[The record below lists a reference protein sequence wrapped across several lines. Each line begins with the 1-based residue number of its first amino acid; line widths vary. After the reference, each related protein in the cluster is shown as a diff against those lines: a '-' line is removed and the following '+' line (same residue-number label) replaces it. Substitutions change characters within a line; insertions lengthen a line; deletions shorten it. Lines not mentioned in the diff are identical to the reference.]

1 MNVQTSSWPVALR
14 APKPGPRRLSRTQ
27 AAREGSGRFVQ
38 TPTGIAEQQDS
49 RVLARHLL
57 RAQEEERWRIAGELH
72 DGINHEVAML
82 SMDLGIAISRVGEN
96 QLRERLIA
104 IRNRAVR
111 ISEEVRRISHGLR
124 PALLE
129 YIGFV
134 GAVRSHCRELSEN
147 AGFRVDLVVDD
158 SLSMPTEVA
167 TVLYRIVQEALQNVV
182 RHASATAVTVQVEQ
196 RAGVIALSVE
206 DNGVGFTREA
216 LPPGSG
222 MGLASM
228 RERARSLRGELT
240 VRRAGDHGTRVEA
253 MVPLRGRRNEEKNP
267 AGR

>member
-1 MNVQTSSWPVALR
+1 MNAQTNSRPVALR
-14 APKPGPRRLSRTQ
+14 ALKPGPRRLSCRQ
-27 AAREGSGRFVQ
+27 PGREGSGRSVK
-38 TPTGIAEQQDS
+38 PPADIAEQQDS

-57 RAQEEERWRIAGELH
+57 HAQEDERWRIARELH

-82 SMDLGIAISRVGEN
+82 SMDLGTAISRVDED
-96 QLRERLIA
+96 QLRERLIT
-104 IRNRAVR
+104 IRNRATR

-129 YIGFV
+129 YIGFA
-134 GAVRSHCRELSEN
+134 GAVRSHCRDLSEN
-147 AGFRVDLVVDD
+147 AGLRVHLVVDD
-158 SLSMPTEVA
+158 SLSVPTEVA

-182 RHASATAVTVQVEQ
+182 RHAGATAVTVQVEE
-196 RAGVIALSVE
+196 RDGFIALSVE
-206 DNGVGFTREA
+206 DNGVGFIREA

-240 VRRAGDHGTRVEA
+240 VRKAADHGTRVEA
-253 MVPLRGRRNEEKNP
+253 VIPLPREMR
-267 AGR
+267 